1 MVHES
6 LKAAQNLAADG
17 TCLINSGIH
26 VRIVDIFSLKPLDVE
41 GLIANIDDCH
51 GNVVVAEEH
60 YPEGG
65 LYEAVCG
72 AALTHIK
79 AIKHLC
85 VHRVPGS
92 AKPQ

>member
-6 LKAAQNLAADG
+6 IKAVEKLAAE
-17 TCLINSGIH
+17 NIH
-26 VRIVDIFSLKPLDVE
+26 VRVVDVFSIKPLDVE
-41 GLIANIDDCH
+41 GLIANIDACH
-51 GNVVVAEEH
+51 GKVIVAEEH

-72 AALTHIK
+72 SVLTHIK

-85 VHRVPGS
+85 VHKVPGS
-92 AKPQ
+92 AKPQEQL

>member
-1 MVHES
+1 M
-6 LKAAQNLAADG
+6 
-17 TCLINSGIH
+17 
-26 VRIVDIFSLKPLDVE
+26 DVE
-41 GLIANIDDCH
+41 GLIANIDATH
-51 GNVVVAEEH
+51 GKVVVAEEH

-79 AIKHLC
+79 AIRHLC

-92 AKPQ
+92 AKPQEQL

>member
-1 MVHES
+1 
-6 LKAAQNLAADG
+6 
-17 TCLINSGIH
+17 
-26 VRIVDIFSLKPLDVE
+26 LDVE
-41 GLIANIDDCH
+41 GLIANIDATH
-51 GNVVVAEEH
+51 GKVVVAEEH

-92 AKPQ
+92 AKPQEQLEIHGLDSHAIENAVRAVNA

>member
-1 MVHES
+1 M
-6 LKAAQNLAADG
+6 
-17 TCLINSGIH
+17 
-26 VRIVDIFSLKPLDVE
+26 DVE
-41 GLIANIDDCH
+41 GLIVNIDATH
-51 GNVVVAEEH
+51 GKVVVAEEH

-92 AKPQ
+92 AKPQEQLEIHGLDCHAIENAVRAVNAWFLKLPDSFINP